1 MGAIKTIKF
10 ILTKEY
16 KDKNINKRFY
26 QDYYFDKLTN
36 IIVNESLV
44 WREKCADLDDFICLK
59 IFSDNLSRQKRR

>member
-1 MGAIKTIKF
+1 MQLRQLNLFLQKSIKI
-10 ILTKEY
+10 
-16 KDKNINKRFY
+16 KNISKEIY
-26 QDYYFDKLTN
+26 QDYCFDKLTN